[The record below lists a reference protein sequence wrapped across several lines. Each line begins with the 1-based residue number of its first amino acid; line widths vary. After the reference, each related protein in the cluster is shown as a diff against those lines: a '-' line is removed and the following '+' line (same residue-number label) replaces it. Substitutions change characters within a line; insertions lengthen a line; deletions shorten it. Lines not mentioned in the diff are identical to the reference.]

1 MNRKSFFSFLSIT
14 VTMLVITACSN
25 EEPAHPE
32 EPLEAYVNAWSSQS
46 FEEMLDQLSEESM
59 NQISDFEW
67 DFQERYEKVYSD
79 LGVENMEITFE
90 SRDYTEEEIDLEELE
105 EVDYSIFIEME
116 TLVGKLSYETDV
128 KMNKQVTADE
138 EEEQEEWVINWD
150 PSHLMM
156 RMQEPD
162 DQIAIEIEQP
172 ERGEIF
178 DRNGEP
184 LAING
189 EIYEGGLVPESS
201 DDLDEAAIEFA
212 EVLGLDEERVIE
224 QANQFPDNP
233 DWFAPIQNLSL
244 TDDRIEDLLE
254 IQGVLLNRVD
264 GREYPYGDITGHLVG
279 HIGAITADEIEDR
292 EGEGYNATSEIGKN
306 GIELLLEAELR
317 GEPGISFSV
326 LSEEGETRDVI
337 KTTDPNHGDDVTL
350 TLDIDMQEKMSDV
363 LDEDSGS
370 GVVIDPLSGETLVLV
385 SEPQF
390 DSNLRYLQLSDP
402 RAEEM
407 DSTDILFERR
417 FQNVYS
423 PGSIFKPFT
432 AIAGI
437 EEGTLD
443 PNEEKQIEGTQWQ
456 PDDSWGGYR
465 VTRVNDSESDIDLE
479 TAMKLSDNI
488 YFAQQALDLGEDAME
503 EWADKFGFGGEFT
516 FDFPLN
522 NSSIANDGIDRE
534 ILLADTGYGQGEVQ
548 ISPVHMNALY
558 SIFLNEG
565 SMVQPTLFIDEETD
579 STLIDIVPVETSDTV
594 LDTLI
599 QVVEDSD
606 GTAYRTE
613 PGHTR
618 SIAGKTG
625 TAELKQEQT
634 VEDGDQIGWYVSFD
648 YEERDLLTTVM
659 VQNVED
665 KGGSGYVVDLAND
678 FWGSVE

>member
-1 MNRKSFFSFLSIT
+1 
-14 VTMLVITACSN
+14 MLVITACSN